1 MFSARSAARSSK
13 AAAWQAGGWLVCSG
27 GRWAVPRWVAD
38 QAVGVRRVDYA
49 ELLQQVQAAA
59 ALDRATAERVILA
72 TVVTLAERLSHQE
85 LVRLSPWL
93 PDQLQAA
100 VHAGSLG
107 CQPFDADEF
116 VGRVAERVG
125 VTPQVAWTQVR
136 AVLGTLDRDVAE
148 LQALRQRL
156 PRDFDALMA

>member
-1 MFSARSAARSSK
+1 MN
-13 AAAWQAGGWLVCSG
+13 Q
-27 GRWAVPRWVAD
+27 
-38 QAVGVRRVDYA
+38 A

-72 TVVTLAERLSHQE
+72 TMETLAERLSHQE
-85 LVRLSPWL
+85 LARLSPWL

-100 VHAGSLG
+100 VAAGSPA

-116 VGRVAERVG
+116 VGRVAEHVG
-125 VTPQVAWTQVR
+125 VAPQVAWTQVR

-156 PRDFDALMA
+156 PREFDALMA

>member
-1 MFSARSAARSSK
+1 M
-13 AAAWQAGGWLVCSG
+13 
-27 GRWAVPRWVAD
+27 AD

-59 ALDRATAERVILA
+59 SLDPATAERVILA
-72 TVVTLAERLSHQE
+72 TMVTLAERLSHQE
-85 LVRLSPWL
+85 LAQLSARL
-93 PDQLQAA
+93 PDELQAT
-100 VHAGSLG
+100 VRAGSPA

-125 VTPQVAWTQVR
+125 AQPPAAWTQVR
-136 AVLGTLDRDVAE
+136 AVLGTLDREVAE
-148 LQALRQRL
+148 VQALRQRL